1 VQQLLYYAITCGR
14 YRNAAEMY
22 AKVLALKPQEWRAQL
37 NRGVSLLG
45 AGDYEEARKAFRE
58 AFKMT
63 NRVELYDAINHLKQM
78 QKRPKGLTL
87 AIASAEQSA
96 TGQHD
101 SIAGE
106 ILGGGN
112 ELSCIHIFCHCPLY
126 IPVMPATIFK
136 CVRPSLLHVLSSF
149 LQVAF
154 LKKAQLKFQRANVR
168 SGCTKG
174 FLRFLS

>member
-1 VQQLLYYAITCGR
+1 MHAVWDKSRKVDVSDIQRWSYTLFIVCATIALLGGR

-22 AKVLALKPQEWRAQL
+22 AKVLALKPQEWRAHL

-45 AGDYEEARKAFRE
+45 AGDYEEARRAFRE

-106 ILGGGN
+106 IFGWR
-112 ELSCIHIFCHCPLY
+112 
-126 IPVMPATIFK
+126 K
-136 CVRPSLLHVLSSF
+136 
-149 LQVAF
+149 
-154 LKKAQLKFQRANVR
+154 
-168 SGCTKG
+168 
-174 FLRFLS
+174 

>member
-1 VQQLLYYAITCGR
+1 MTSYSSKLSCLSFDLGKCMQSGTKAGKLTFLTFRGGLIHYLLFVQQLLYYATTCGR

-22 AKVLALKPQEWRAQL
+22 AKVLVLKPKEWRAQL

-63 NRVELYDAINHLKQM
+63 NRVEFYDAINHLKQM

-87 AIASAEQSA
+87 AIASAEQKA

-106 ILGGGN
+106 IFGWR
-112 ELSCIHIFCHCPLY
+112 
-126 IPVMPATIFK
+126 K
-136 CVRPSLLHVLSSF
+136 
-149 LQVAF
+149 
-154 LKKAQLKFQRANVR
+154 
-168 SGCTKG
+168 
-174 FLRFLS
+174 

>member
-1 VQQLLYYAITCGR
+1 MQSGTKAGKLTFLTFRGGLIHCLLFVQQLLYYATTCGR
-14 YRNAAEMY
+14 YKKCCRDVCNGD
-22 AKVLALKPQEWRAQL
+22 VKPQEWQAQL

-78 QKRPKGLTL
+78 QKCPEGLTL
-87 AIASAEQSA
+87 AFASAEQSA

-106 ILGGGN
+106 IFGWR
-112 ELSCIHIFCHCPLY
+112 
-126 IPVMPATIFK
+126 K
-136 CVRPSLLHVLSSF
+136 
-149 LQVAF
+149 
-154 LKKAQLKFQRANVR
+154 
-168 SGCTKG
+168 
-174 FLRFLS
+174 